1 MRTRSQRLLSM
12 VLALSMLL
20 TFLPVSAF
28 ADDTP
33 PPHVVSN
40 EDAPT
45 LDENNTCT
53 DNGNTYTYE
62 LNTANNTATLTKFTG
77 PNADVPSIVTARDGQ
92 PYTVTAIGEN
102 AFANYHEV
110 PETADSPAHLE
121 YNSND
126 QLTSV
131 NLPDTITDIGDHAFY
146 YCTNTNFT
154 SITIP
159 DGVTKIKEGTFGYC
173 TSLKNVTLPNSI
185 TSIGVGAFS
194 VCSALTSITLP
205 EGLNKIEDYAF
216 SYAGL
221 TEVNLPNSIT
231 SIGEGAFS
239 ACSALTSITLPEGLN
254 KIEDYAFAA
263 AGLTEVN
270 LPNSITSIG
279 VGAFSVCSA
288 LTSIT
293 LPDNLTEV
301 KDYAFQGA
309 NLETIDWPVS
319 LTSVGTSAFE
329 NQKDYTID
337 PPSIIVSINT
347 ITYHGTKAQWDEM
360 AGPQNFAT
368 TNPQLVPKDTE
379 HPNGVDL
386 RCAHTV
392 TFNKNGHGDPKDQV
406 VQYEG
411 YVDTSKVDAPT
422 ADGYKFMGWYTESEG
437 GEAFDF
443 GTKITKDTELFA
455 HWKEEEKKPDT
466 QEKPNE
472 PNPPQNP
479 DDNKPGTPEKP
490 NDPTPPEVP
499 AVEEDDTAAIGYAAA
514 AVTAAFVGWG
524 AYRIGSEVYLKYLLP
539 KDVLLPQNRIQLAE
553 LLWED
558 AGRPAPADAAPYA
571 DVDANDTDA
580 RQAARWAVEN
590 GLLTLPDTEKP
601 EEFVPYRSVS
611 YAKSARAWNKAQQ
624 LKENAAR

>member
-20 TFLPVSAF
+20 TFLPLSAF
-28 ADDTP
+28 AEGP
-33 PPHVVSN
+33 PPPQEGSQKLN
-40 EDAPT
+40 DDYT
-45 LDENNTCT
+45 YT
-53 DNGNTYTYE
+53 DNGNTYTYS
-62 LNTANNTATLTKFTG
+62 LSGTTATLTKFTG
-77 PNADVPSIVTARDGQ
+77 KHANVPEKVTKGDDT
-92 PYTVTAIGEN
+92 YTVTAIGKN
-102 AFANYHEV
+102 AFATMDGSDKHQKNKE
-110 PETADSPAHLE
+110 L
-121 YNSND
+121 
-126 QLTSV
+126 QSV
-131 NLPDTITDIGDHAFY
+131 NLPNTITEIGDHAFY
-146 YCTNTNFT
+146 YCQNANFM

-205 EGLNKIEDYAF
+205 KGLATIEDYAF

-254 KIEDYAFAA
+254 KIENYAFAA

-288 LTSIT
+288 LNHIK

-386 RCAHTV
+386 HCAHTV
-392 TFNKNGHGDPKDQV
+392 TFNANGHGTDPDNQVVDKQV

-411 YVDTSKVDAPT
+411 HVDTSKVAAPT
-422 ADGYKFMGWYTESEG
+422 AAGFTFKGWYTEPEG
-437 GEAFDF
+437 GTEFDF
-443 GTKITKDTELFA
+443 GAEITEDKTAYA
-455 HWKEEEKKPDT
+455 HWEKEEKPT
-466 QEKPNE
+466 E

-479 DDNKPGTPEKP
+479 DDNKTDTDKP
-490 NDPTPPEVP
+490 NKPNEPTPPEAP

-558 AGRPAPADAAPYA
+558 AGRPAPAEAAPYT
-571 DVDANDTDA
+571 DVDDTDA
-580 RQAARWAVEN
+580 RQAARWAVEQ
-590 GLLTLPDTEKP
+590 GLLTLPDAEKP
-601 EEFVPYRSVS
+601 EEFAPYRSVS

>member
-28 ADDTP
+28 AEGTP
-33 PPHVVSN
+33 PPYTISN
-40 EDAPT
+40 EDT
-45 LDENNTCT
+45 QELDDDTYT
-53 DNGNTYTYE
+53 DGSNTYTYE
-62 LNTANNTATLTKFTG
+62 LNGNTATLTKFTG
-77 PNADVPSIVTARDGQ
+77 TTANVPNEVTKGTETYR
-92 PYTVTAIGEN
+92 VTAIGAY
-102 AFANYHEV
+102 AFADPDYGFN
-110 PETADSPAHLE
+110 TTLK
-121 YNSND
+121 
-126 QLTSV
+126 SV
-131 NLPDTITDIGDHAFY
+131 TLPSSIKTIGDYAFY

-159 DGVTKIKEGTFGYC
+159 DGVTEIKEGTFMYC
-173 TSLKNVTLPNSI
+173 TSLEK
-185 TSIGVGAFS
+185 
-194 VCSALTSITLP
+194 
-205 EGLNKIEDYAF
+205 
-216 SYAGL
+216 
-221 TEVNLPNSIT
+221 
-231 SIGEGAFS
+231 
-239 ACSALTSITLPEGLN
+239 
-254 KIEDYAFAA
+254 
-263 AGLTEVN
+263 VN

-279 VGAFSVCSA
+279 VGAFSLCSA
-288 LTSIT
+288 LKYIK

-301 KDYAFQGA
+301 KDHAFQGA

-319 LTSVGTSAFE
+319 LTSVGDSAFY
-329 NQKDYTID
+329 NML
-337 PPSIIVSINT
+337 VSIQGVLSPKPIQT
-347 ITYHGTKAQWDEM
+347 IIYHGTQAQWDEM
-360 AGPQNFAT
+360 KSEQNFAT
-368 TNPQLVPKDTE
+368 TNSQLTTAKHFYCAAYSITPATPTTPPQQPGTN
-379 HPNGVDL
+379 P
-386 RCAHTV
+386 
-392 TFNKNGHGDPKDQV
+392 P
-406 VQYEG
+406 
-411 YVDTSKVDAPT
+411 
-422 ADGYKFMGWYTESEG
+422 EST
-437 GEAFDF
+437 D
-443 GTKITKDTELFA
+443 
-455 HWKEEEKKPDT
+455 KPGT

-472 PNPPQNP
+472 PT
-479 DDNKPGTPEKP
+479 TPEQKP
-490 NDPTPPEVP
+490 NEPTPPEAP

-590 GLLTLPDTEKP
+590 GLLTLPNAEKP